1 MFRHFACRKISY
13 NRNLMLFS
21 FSSCS
26 QLLLKSVN
34 TAVAF
39 LPGEA
44 RESSRTFKKGDTT
57 GFATRQKKSK
67 QVFGH
72 RDRGAAYD
80 KFCYRLSGR
89 I

>member
-21 FSSCS
+21 FSSYS

-44 RESSRTFKKGDTT
+44 RESSRTFKK
-57 GFATRQKKSK
+57 ATRQDLQHVRKKANKCLGIGTAGLRMTSSAI
-67 QVFGH
+67 G
-72 RDRGAAYD
+72 
-80 KFCYRLSGR
+80 
-89 I
+89 